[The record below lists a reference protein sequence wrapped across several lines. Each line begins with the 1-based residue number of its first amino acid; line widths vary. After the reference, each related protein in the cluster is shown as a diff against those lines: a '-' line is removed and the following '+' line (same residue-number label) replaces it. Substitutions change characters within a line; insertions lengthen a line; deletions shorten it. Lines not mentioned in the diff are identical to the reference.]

1 MVPRASF
8 ESYYGRP
15 ILKPPAWE
23 DDIAYYFFL
32 GGLSAGASLLAA
44 GADLTGRPALRRGTR
59 VGALGA
65 LVAGSYFLI
74 KDLGRPERF
83 LYMLRVLKPT
93 SPMSV
98 GTWILAAYGPAI
110 GAAAISEV
118 QPTWLRRSL
127 PGRLLDRLARPA
139 GLSAAALAPA
149 VASYTAVLLSQ
160 TAVPAWNEAREELPF
175 IFTGSSAA
183 SAGGLGMI
191 VSPVSEAGPAR
202 RLALYGAAAELLA
215 SRRLESR
222 LGVVDEVFH
231 TGVAGTQ
238 LRWATRLTATG
249 AAGAVVLG
257 SRSRVAAVAS
267 GAALLA
273 GGFFERLGLL
283 NAGRQSTVDPRY
295 VVEPQRARLA
305 RERDLRQVTTP

>member
-74 KDLGRPERF
+74 HDLGRPERF
-83 LYMLRVLKPT
+83 LNMLRVLKPT

-118 QPTWLRRSL
+118 QPAWLRRSF
-127 PGRLLDRLARPA
+127 PGRLLHRLARPA

-202 RLALYGAAAELLA
+202 RLALYGAAVELLA

-222 LGVVDEVFH
+222 LDVVDEVFH

-238 LRWATRLTATG
+238 LRWATRLTAAG

-257 SRSRVAAVAS
+257 GRSRVAAVAS

>member
-65 LVAGSYFLI
+65 LVGGSYFLI
-74 KDLGRPERF
+74 RDLGRPERF
-83 LYMLRVLKPT
+83 LNMLRVLKPT
-93 SPMSV
+93 SAMSV

-118 QPTWLRRSL
+118 QPAWLRRSL

-160 TAVPAWNEAREELPF
+160 TAVPAWNEAYEELPF

-191 VSPVSEAGPAR
+191 VAPVSEAGPAR

-222 LGVVDEVFH
+222 LGLVDEVFH
-231 TGVAGTQ
+231 SGAAGTQ
-238 LRWATRLTATG
+238 LRWATRLTAAG

-257 SRSRVAAVAS
+257 SRNRVAAVAS

-295 VVEPQRARLA
+295 VVGPQRARLA
-305 RERDLRQVTTP
+305 RARDLRQVTVP